1 MRNNDLECVIQ
12 FCKLVTR
19 FTHIIHRG
27 IKIQGKKYFYVYVD
41 GCWNDIYHL
50 EQKRAFFKLYPNPS
64 DGNFY
69 AEITPPIQ
77 GRQGGVS
84 IKITILN
91 GHLKTTIPVTSEKT
105 LINTSGWAKGTYVC
119 NLVIDG
125 KLVRSEKMVLK

>member
-1 MRNNDLECVIQ
+1 MSGPNYGDTETLPQ
-12 FCKLVTR
+12 P
-19 FTHIIHRG
+19 
-27 IKIQGKKYFYVYVD
+27 
-41 GCWNDIYHL
+41 
-50 EQKRAFFKLYPNPS
+50 KRWE
-64 DGNFY
+64 FY
-69 AEITPPIQ
+69 AEITPPFQ

-125 KLVRSEKMVLK
+125 KVVKSEKIVLN